1 MSTQFRGERGTE
13 NKGFTELAARF
24 EVIPQR
30 AHDKMVERM
39 QGLVDRLQARARAAA
54 PLGKTG
60 KLRASITGRV
70 YSDTGSRIAG
80 YVSIYAP
87 DDPKKEYPKAATWE
101 YGTSKPRKMREEH
114 FSAKL
119 GRMSKR
125 RLVARITKPVTIVA
139 RRYLRGTL
147 EDMRPEIEAEL
158 AAALAESVEEGG
170 R

>member
-1 MSTQFRGERGTE
+1 MSVQLRGERGTE

-24 EVIPQR
+24 EVIPKQLH
-30 AHDKMVERM
+30 AKIVERM
-39 QGLVDRLQARARAAA
+39 QGLVDRMQARAREAA

-70 YSDTGSRIAG
+70 YADTSSRIAG

-101 YGTSKPRKMREEH
+101 YGTSKVRKMRAER
-114 FSAKL
+114 FSEKL

-125 RLVARITKPVTIVA
+125 RLVARITKPVIIVA

-147 EDMRPEIEAEL
+147 EDMRPEVEAEIS
-158 AAALAESVEEGG
+158 AALAETVEEDS
-170 R
+170 